1 MLENIWENKDKE
13 LHLHVNKQSHFMKYD
28 ISKSISQRSSGEKDT
43 ENHRIEEIANE
54 LRGCC
59 QLHEKESRV
68 GKKDVI
74 YFEDEQRATE
84 QFAKTH
90 GLWMPM
96 SDIFDLGVPG
106 PSGNENDTYISN
118 DTIFKVNNLLNS
130 KGIVSLL
137 ERVILHNTIF
147 PETFYF
153 LIGFTGYDG
162 RSVMPILRQDLIKE
176 AQPAT
181 VVEIDTYM
189 AAIGFTKMKALGH
202 YTNGTYIVWDVVPRN
217 VLKDKDGDIYVIDAE
232 IKRLP

>member
-1 MLENIWENKDKE
+1 
-13 LHLHVNKQSHFMKYD
+13 MKYD
-28 ISKSISQRSSGEKDT
+28 ISKSISQRSSGEKDA

-68 GKKDVI
+68 GKKDVN
-74 YFEDEQRATE
+74 Y
-84 QFAKTH
+84 
-90 GLWMPM
+90 
-96 SDIFDLGVPG
+96 
-106 PSGNENDTYISN
+106 
-118 DTIFKVNNLLNS
+118 
-130 KGIVSLL
+130 VSLL

-153 LIGFTGYDG
+153 LIGFAGYDG

-189 AAIGFTKMKALGH
+189 AAIGFTKMEALGH
-202 YTNGTYIVWDVVPRN
+202 YTNGTYLVWDVVPRN